1 MARLTV
7 LLPDLRRVAAEP
19 PLASW
24 LARGDRL
31 PDLKSGREAALRS
44 AFAFP
49 GATLPVAALTRSIDA
64 GDAAGTPWV
73 RADPCHVMVDAVAVR
88 MLAWSNLGLSA
99 EESSELAR
107 ALRPL
112 FGDAGFP
119 LEVAT
124 PDRWYLR
131 CPRGARLPQFA
142 DPADVLGADLL
153 PHFPRGENERQW
165 RHLLNE
171 AQVILHN
178 HPVNAA
184 RAQRGQL
191 TANSVWFWGA
201 GELPDL
207 VRTSLTRVATN
218 DVLLGALARLAKI
231 PDSPASPDDVFH
243 FAAKDNLLLDLA
255 AGAERAPWY
264 ARLGEALRKR
274 QLHEL
279 ELRLESGE
287 VTIYKRWHRWRF
299 WRRVQTAA

>member
-1 MARLTV
+1 M
-7 LLPDLRRVAAEP
+7 
-19 PLASW
+19 LASW

-31 PDLKSGREAALRS
+31 ADLKPGREAALRN

-49 GATLPVAALTRSIDA
+49 GTTLPVAALTRSIDA
-64 GDAAGTPWV
+64 SDAAGTPWL

-88 MLAWSNLGLSA
+88 MLAWSNLDLSS
-99 EESSELAR
+99 EECTELAR

-131 CPRGARLPQFA
+131 CPRGARLPQFS

-178 HPVNAA
+178 HPVNV
-184 RAQRGQL
+184 RRVQRGQIA
-191 TANSVWFWGA
+191 ANSVWFWGA

-207 VRTSLTRVATN
+207 VRTTFTRVATS
-218 DVLLGALARLAKI
+218 DASLAALARLAKVAGV
-231 PDSPASPDDVFH
+231 PASPDTF
-243 FAAKDNLLLDLA
+243 FRFEAKDALLLDLS
-255 AGAERAPWY
+255 AGVARDEWY
-264 ARLGEALRKR
+264 APLHEALRTR
-274 QLHEL
+274 QLAEL
-279 ELRLESGE
+279 ELRFESGE
-287 VTIYKRWHRWRF
+287 VVIYKHRHRWRF
-299 WRRVQTAA
+299 WRRVPAGAS